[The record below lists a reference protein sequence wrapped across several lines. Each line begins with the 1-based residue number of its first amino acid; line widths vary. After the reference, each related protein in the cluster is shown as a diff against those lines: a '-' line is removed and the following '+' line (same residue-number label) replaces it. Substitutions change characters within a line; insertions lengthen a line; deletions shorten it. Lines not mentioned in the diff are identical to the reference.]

1 MPEVRLNKYLADHGV
16 ASRRRCDELIAAG
29 RVLVDGRPVTELG
42 TRIDPEAAK
51 VEVEGRVIEP
61 RARARHHYYLLNK
74 PKGVI
79 CTNDRRE
86 ARKRAI
92 DLITD
97 PDAGR
102 IYTVGRL
109 DEESTGLIL
118 LTNDGE
124 FTNLI
129 AHPRNEV
136 PKTYL
141 AKVRGRID
149 GAAIERLARGV
160 HLAEGKT
167 GPIRVRVGKRTQ
179 QFSTLSVTLA
189 EGKNREV
196 RRVFAKVGF
205 DVLALRRTRIGN
217 LSDRGLKEG
226 QWRPLLREELRDLVA
241 VARGEREV
249 RDEADERP
257 GGRRRRPGGRP
268 DGARRAARPPRGKPR
283 PLPVRRR
290 RQEEPRGRRGRGQR
304 RAQGKSR

>member
-1 MPEVRLNKYLADHGV
+1 MTRL
-16 ASRRRCDELIAAG
+16 R
-29 RVLVDGRPVTELG
+29 
-42 TRIDPEAAK
+42 
-51 VEVEGRVIEP
+51 
-61 RARARHHYYLLNK
+61 YYLLNK

-79 CTNDRRE
+79 CTNDRHE
-86 ARKRAI
+86 ARRRAI
-92 DLITD
+92 DLVGD
-97 PDAGR
+97 PEAGR

-124 FTNLI
+124 LTNLI

-149 GAAIERLARGV
+149 GVALEKLTRGV

-167 GPIRVRVGKRTQ
+167 SPIRVRVGKRTQ
-179 QFSTLSVTLA
+179 QFSMLSVTLA

-205 DVLALRRTRIGN
+205 DVLSLRRTRIGN

-226 QWRPLLREELRDLVA
+226 QWRLLLREELRDLVA

-249 RDEADERP
+249 ADEPTRRPSHGEP
-257 GGRRRRPGGRP
+257 GGRAGRDSAPATALPARRGASRNPARKATARGGR
-268 DGARRAARPPRGKPR
+268 ARAPRSADRGKR
-283 PLPVRRR
+283 
-290 RQEEPRGRRGRGQR
+290 
-304 RAQGKSR
+304 